1 MKKIE
6 VRKLDYIK
14 QFQEEEAYRTL
25 RTNLEFSGKHVK
37 VITLTSCVPNE
48 GKSTVSMKLAEAIA
62 NTGKK
67 VVVVDAD
74 LRKSVLL
81 GETNSEGLLG
91 LSNYLCGTY
100 DLEEVICETQVENMH
115 VIVSGPFPPNP
126 SELLTSKEF
135 EELISELRE
144 RYDYVIIDSPPLGA
158 VIDTA
163 IISKVCDGAILVIE
177 CMKVSAKLVSKV
189 VSQLRMANCRILGT
203 VLNKV
208 ERTKDT
214 YYAKFANSS
223 ELVPATNQDK

>member
-1 MKKIE
+1 MLIDFDSQGSSSLYCNVPIWDSTIPNIGDLITPFALYGKRASIDDILNSITRGKYEKTYQEKGKFGWKHKIE
-6 VRKLDYIK
+6 EYPFDILPV
-14 QFQEEEAYRTL
+14 
-25 RTNLEFSGKHVK
+25 
-37 VITLTSCVPNE
+37 
-48 GKSTVSMKLAEAIA
+48 
-62 NTGKK
+62 
-67 VVVVDAD
+67 
-74 LRKSVLL
+74 
-81 GETNSEGLLG
+81 
-91 LSNYLCGTY
+91 CGTEISIGELAIHNRESFIY
-100 DLEEVICETQVENMH
+100 QNVEYSYFMLKLITDTIAEECN
-115 VIVSGPFPPNP
+115 
-126 SELLTSKEF
+126 
-135 EELISELRE
+135 
-144 RYDYVIIDSPPLGA
+144 YDYVIIDSPPLGA